1 MYKVFISNG
10 ELIDKFL
17 IIEIKISK
25 ISNDLKLENLKVQ
38 YDEILPYFNN
48 LKNTFKISKLIDDL
62 KRINLNLWEQED
74 NIRIKEKQNIFDEE
88 FINIARLIHKNND
101 ERSYIKNK
109 INQKTESKYSEEK
122 IYKSN

>member
-38 YDEILPYFNN
+38 YDEILPYFKN

-62 KRINLNLWEQED
+62 KRINLNLWELED
-74 NIRIKEKQNIFDEE
+74 NIRIKEKQNIFDED

-109 INQKTESKYSEEK
+109 INQKTESKYSE
-122 IYKSN
+122 

>member
-38 YDEILPYFNN
+38 YD
-48 LKNTFKISKLIDDL
+48 
-62 KRINLNLWEQED
+62 
-74 NIRIKEKQNIFDEE
+74 
-88 FINIARLIHKNND
+88 
-101 ERSYIKNK
+101 
-109 INQKTESKYSEEK
+109 
-122 IYKSN
+122 